1 MNKKIMNQL
10 VKIASNKQNDNL
22 KLNAGQW
29 REAINIIFSSLY
41 EIDLSVMDTGKDFM
55 KKTATKKVK
64 KVATKKATPKK
75 K

>member
-1 MNKKIMNQL
+1 MNKKIMNQI
-10 VKIASNKQNDNL
+10 VKSVSEKQNDKF

-41 EIDLSVMDTGKDFM
+41 ELDLSVMDARKDNM
-55 KKTATKKVK
+55 KKTATKKVAK
-64 KVATKKATPKK
+64 KVTKTAKK